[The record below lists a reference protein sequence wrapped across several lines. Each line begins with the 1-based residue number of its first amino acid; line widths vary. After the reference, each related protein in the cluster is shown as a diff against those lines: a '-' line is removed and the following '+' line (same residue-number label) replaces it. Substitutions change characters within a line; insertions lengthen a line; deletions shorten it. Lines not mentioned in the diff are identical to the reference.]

1 MSTLLITGA
10 NRGIGL
16 EFVTQYIQAGW
27 RVLACCRN
35 PDKAEA
41 LNQIESKH
49 SDLLSIYQLD
59 ISYFT
64 EIEELAADLFD
75 EEIDVLINN
84 AGVYPESNLSSQ
96 DITDDNWILGFK
108 INTMA
113 PLKLAQLF
121 APQIAQSQQ
130 KKIINITS
138 KMGSIT
144 DNTSGGSYFYRSSK
158 AALNMITK
166 SLAIDLA
173 SQKIATAV
181 LHPGWVQTEMGGA
194 NALITAQ
201 KSVAG
206 IRQVINRLTLEN
218 SGKFYNYTGEE
229 IPW

>member
-16 EFVTQYIQAGW
+16 EFVTQYIQVGW

-35 PDKAEA
+35 PDKAET
-41 LNQIESKH
+41 LNQLESKH
-49 SDLLSIYQLD
+49 HNLLSIYQLD

-64 EIEELAADLFD
+64 EIEELAVDLFD
-75 EEIDVLINN
+75 EEIDVFINN
-84 AGVYPESNLSSQ
+84 AGIYPEGKLSSY
-96 DITDDNWILGFK
+96 DLSDDNWIAGFK
-108 INTMA
+108 INAMA
-113 PLKLAQLF
+113 PLKMAQLF
-121 APQIAQSQQ
+121 APQIAQGQQ

-138 KMGSIT
+138 KMGSIA
-144 DNTSGGSYFYRSSK
+144 DNTSGGSYLYRSSK

-173 SQKIATAV
+173 PQEIATAV

-194 NALITAQ
+194 GALITTQ

-206 IRQVINRLTLEN
+206 MRQVIEQLTLEN
-218 SGKFYNYTGEE
+218 SGKFYDYTGKE